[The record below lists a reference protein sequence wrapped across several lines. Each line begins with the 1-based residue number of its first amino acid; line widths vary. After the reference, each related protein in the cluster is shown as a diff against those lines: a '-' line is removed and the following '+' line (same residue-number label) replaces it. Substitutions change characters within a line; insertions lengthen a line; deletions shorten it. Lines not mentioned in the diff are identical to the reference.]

1 MKKPDIPR
9 DKCLR
14 LTKNLTGIALNCS
27 MDLKLLE
34 DILTERRNVNY
45 ISDNIYKLYF
55 HLKLNVKNFHG
66 ELERFSDEINNLKGE
81 KT

>member
-1 MKKPDIPR
+1 
-9 DKCLR
+9 
-14 LTKNLTGIALNCS
+14 
-27 MDLKLLE
+27 LLE